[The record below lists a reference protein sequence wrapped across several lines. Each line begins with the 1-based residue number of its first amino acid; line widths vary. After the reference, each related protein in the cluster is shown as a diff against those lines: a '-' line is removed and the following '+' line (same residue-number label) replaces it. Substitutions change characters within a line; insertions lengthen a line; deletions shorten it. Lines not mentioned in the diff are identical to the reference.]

1 MHRRLLY
8 IILFVFA
15 VYFTFFSGKKKEE
28 NIPVYIPDIETDSIF
43 ININKIYNE
52 QKAAELNRRFGRL
65 NKKGVFNGTVLYAEN
80 GEIVYKGAFGYAD
93 FRKKEKL
100 TTQSAFQLAS
110 VSKMFT
116 AMAIMILQEEGEL
129 EYDDTVTKFIPELP
143 YHGVTIRN
151 LLNHRSGL
159 SRYMSL
165 TDKYW
170 EIDKPV
176 NNEDVIK
183 LFVKYKPAPYFKPDN
198 GFHYCNTNYALLASV
213 VERITGESFDVFV
226 KERIFEP
233 AGMSRSF
240 VYSNKN
246 DSVIR
251 SAVPV
256 GVQGYRNGRR
266 RLVKV
271 GDYYLNGVMGDK
283 GVYSTVEDLYKFS
296 KALDNETLVS
306 SATLRQAFTPGSPK
320 SWRRKDNYGF
330 GWRIKTK
337 ADSTVYHFG
346 WWKGFRTFF
355 IRDMANDRVIISLT
369 NTHHGVS
376 SQVFWSIIEDKN
388 RPEEIENIYAGL
400 INSIEPAL
408 STESFTN

>member
-1 MHRRLLY
+1 MHRRLIY

-15 VYFTFFSGKKKEE
+15 VYFTFFSGKKGEE
-28 NIPVYIPDIETDSIF
+28 NIPEYIPDIVADSIF
-43 ININKIYNE
+43 TNINSIYNE
-52 QKAAELNRRFGRL
+52 QKATELNNRFKRL
-65 NKKGVFNGTVLYAEN
+65 NKKGVFNGTILYAEK
-80 GEIVYKGAFGYAD
+80 GEIVYQGAFGYAD
-93 FRKKEKL
+93 FREKKKL
-100 TTQSAFQLAS
+100 TTKSAFQLAS

-116 AMAIMILQEEGEL
+116 AMSIMILQEEGEL
-129 EYDDTVTKFIPELP
+129 EYDDTITKFIPELP
-143 YHGVTIRN
+143 YYGVTIRN
-151 LLNHRSGL
+151 LLTHRSGL

-165 TDKYW
+165 ADKYW
-170 EIDKPV
+170 DVNKPIS
-176 NNEDVIK
+176 NEEVIQ
-183 LFVKYKPAPYFKPDN
+183 LFAKYKPSPYFKPDN

-213 VERITGESFDVFV
+213 VERITGESFDIFV

-233 AGMSRSF
+233 AGMDYSF

-246 DSVIR
+246 DSVIK
-251 SAVPV
+251 SVVPV
-256 GVQGYRNGRR
+256 GVSGYRSSRR

-296 KALDNETLVS
+296 QALDNETLVS
-306 SATLRQAFTPGSPK
+306 FVNIQQAFTPGSPK

-355 IRDMANDRVIISLT
+355 IKDLANDKVIISLT
-369 NTHHGVS
+369 NTHHGFS
-376 SQVFWSIIEDKN
+376 SQVLWGIMEDKN
-388 RPEEIENIYAGL
+388 RPQAIENIYANL
-400 INSIEPAL
+400 KNSSNP
-408 STESFTN
+408 N

>member
-1 MHRRLLY
+1 M
-8 IILFVFA
+8 LFVFA

-28 NIPVYIPDIETDSIF
+28 NIPEYIPNITADSIY
-43 ININKIYNE
+43 IDINKIYNSE
-52 QKAAELNRRFGRL
+52 KASELNSRFKRL

-80 GEIVYKGAFGYAD
+80 GEVVYKGAFGYSD

-100 TTQSAFQLAS
+100 TTESAFQLAS

-151 LLNHRSGL
+151 LLTHRSGL

-165 TDKYW
+165 ADKYW
-170 EIDKPV
+170 DINKPIS
-176 NNEDVIK
+176 NEDVIK
-183 LFVKYKPAPYFKPDN
+183 LFVKYKPSPYFKPNN

-213 VERITGESFDVFV
+213 VERITGEPFDVFV

-233 AGMSRSF
+233 AGMDHSF
-240 VYSNKN
+240 VYTNKN
-246 DSVIR
+246 DTVIR
-251 SAVPV
+251 SQVPV
-256 GVQGYRNGRR
+256 GVSGYRNSRR

-271 GDYYLNGVMGDK
+271 GDYYLNGVVGDK

-296 KALDNETLVS
+296 KALDNETLVG

-346 WWKGFRTFF
+346 WWKGFRSFF
-355 IRDMANDRVIISLT
+355 IRDMANNRVIIALT
-369 NTHHGVS
+369 NTHHGMS
-376 SQVFWSIIEDKN
+376 SQVLWSIIEDKD
-388 RPEEIENIYAGL
+388 RPKKIENIYA
-400 INSIEPAL
+400 SL
-408 STESFTN
+408 SKSGGQN